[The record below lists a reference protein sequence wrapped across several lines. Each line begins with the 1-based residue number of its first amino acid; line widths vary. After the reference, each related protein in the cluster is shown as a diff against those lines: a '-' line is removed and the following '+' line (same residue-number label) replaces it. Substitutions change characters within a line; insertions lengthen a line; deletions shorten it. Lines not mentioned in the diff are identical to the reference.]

1 MEKYSD
7 EYMKVRQEAYKI
19 LIAQFKDTKS
29 VYECANDWVE
39 HGQVTTNGIVNYY
52 KTYFASKSYYKDGDL
67 SNDGSKGV
75 LTDTQPQ

>member
-1 MEKYSD
+1 MEKYSE

-39 HGQVTTNGIVNYY
+39 HGQVTTNG
-52 KTYFASKSYYKDGDL
+52 L
-67 SNDGSKGV
+67 S
-75 LTDTQPQ
+75 LIHI

>member
-1 MEKYSD
+1 MEKYSE
-7 EYMKVRQEAYKI
+7 EYLKVRQEAYKI

-52 KTYFASKSYYKDGDL
+52 KTYFAGKTHYNQNHDS
-67 SNDGSKGV
+67 SKGIQ
-75 LTDTQPQ
+75 TDTQPQ